1 MLEAESGEMGRRG
14 EGRAEGDKLQ
24 HPTFTFVECH
34 TIADC
39 PDYLDPSARLLVHPD
54 SEQNISVYYRQ

>member
-1 MLEAESGEMGRRG
+1 MPEAEPGEVGRGG
-14 EGRAEGDKLQ
+14 ERRAEGDKLQ

-39 PDYLDPSARLLVHPD
+39 PNYLNISARPLVHPN
-54 SEQNISVYYRQ
+54 SEENISVYYWQ